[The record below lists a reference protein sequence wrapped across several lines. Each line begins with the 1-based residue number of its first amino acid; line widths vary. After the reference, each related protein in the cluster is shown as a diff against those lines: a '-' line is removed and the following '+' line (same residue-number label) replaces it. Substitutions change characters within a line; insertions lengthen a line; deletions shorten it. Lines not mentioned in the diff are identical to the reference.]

1 MGDSERARFEV
12 PCIDLA
18 DDEDA
23 DVLAGRID
31 AALKEFGLL
40 FVRNHGVDQRLID
53 RMWPIFAVYALI
65 FRLSPKISQTGDS
78 GVLTFLPQ
86 QGKPEGPSGS
96 AARAAPPA
104 ARSGFPSGSGS
115 RPQESRVR
123 STAVYH

>member
-23 DVLAGRID
+23 DLLAGRID

-53 RMWPIFAVYALI
+53 RMWPIFAVGIALI

-78 GVLTFLPQ
+78 GAACVTELTFLPQ
-86 QGKPEGPSGS
+86 L
-96 AARAAPPA
+96 
-104 ARSGFPSGSGS
+104 
-115 RPQESRVR
+115 RVL
-123 STAVYH
+123 